1 MAQTAEERKIKRLEN
16 ELAKYKGFVKDLQE
30 EKRVLEYRI
39 DAERRWRMDFQKLM
53 KAAVQEDTLT
63 NYERSYY

>member
-39 DAERRWRMDFQKLM
+39 EAERRWRMDFQKLM
-53 KAAVQEDTLT
+53 KATVQEDTLT
-63 NYERSYY
+63 DYERSYY

>member
-39 DAERRWRMDFQKLM
+39 EAERRWRMDFQKLM
-53 KAAVQEDTLT
+53 RATVQEDTLT
-63 NYERSYY
+63 DYERSYY

>member
-39 DAERRWRMDFQKLM
+39 DAERQWRMDFQKLM

>member
-63 NYERSYY
+63 DYERSYY

>member
-53 KAAVQEDTLT
+53 RATVQEDTLT
-63 NYERSYY
+63 DYERSYY

>member
-53 KAAVQEDTLT
+53 KATVQEDTLT
-63 NYERSYY
+63 DYERSYY

>member
-39 DAERRWRMDFQKLM
+39 EAERRWRMDFQKLM

-63 NYERSYY
+63 DYERSYY

>member
-1 MAQTAEERKIKRLEN
+1 MAQTAEERKIKRLET

-53 KAAVQEDTLT
+53 KATVQEDTLT
-63 NYERSYY
+63 DYERSYY